1 MADDKNYRRR
11 RRGAVIYTPV
21 AALLIITIVIFGIS
35 VFFRISDIMVRG
47 VTKYTVE
54 QIVAASEIKTGDN
67 LVFVDPGR
75 TAQKIK
81 TKLPY
86 LNEVIIEKIVPN
98 RVDII
103 VTESLP
109 IAVVTVDGARWILDQ
124 EARVLDKADEASAE
138 HKISVTGLT
147 PKSATAGQLLEV
159 DSGEETKL
167 LYLANVLTGIQSAGI
182 TEDVSSVDVSNIGSI
197 KFSYAGRFTVIL
209 GNGED
214 VDYKLVKLRDVME
227 RLEPDD
233 RGKIDL
239 SQDNTARFI
248 PE

>member
-11 RRGAVIYTPV
+11 RRGALIYTPSRRFDRIV
-21 AALLIITIVIFGIS
+21 VIFGIS

-47 VTKYTVE
+47 VTKYTTE
-54 QIVAASEIKTGDN
+54 QIVAASEIKAGDN

-75 TAQKIK
+75 TAEKIR
-81 TKLPY
+81 TKLPF
-86 LNEVIIEKIVPN
+86 LNEVVVEKIVPN
-98 RVDII
+98 RVAII

-109 IAVVTVDGARWILDQ
+109 IAVVTVEGVRWILDQ
-124 EARVLDKADEASAE
+124 DARVLDKADEASAD

-147 PKSATAGQLLEV
+147 PKSATAGRPLEV
-159 DSGEETKL
+159 DDGEQTKL
-167 LYLANVLTGIQSAGI
+167 LYLANVLTAIQSAGI
-182 TEDVSSVDVSNIGSI
+182 TGDVSSLDVSNIGSI

-209 GNGED
+209 GSGED

-227 RLEPDD
+227 RLERDD

>member
-1 MADDKNYRRR
+1 MADEKNYRRR

-21 AALLIITIVIFGIS
+21 AILLIVTIVIFGIS

-47 VTKYTVE
+47 VTKYTAE
-54 QIVAASEIKTGDN
+54 QIVAASEIKVGDN

-75 TAQKIK
+75 TAAKIK

-86 LNEVIIEKIVPN
+86 LNEVIVEKIVPN

-109 IAVVTVDGARWILDQ
+109 IAVVTVDGSRWILDQ
-124 EARVLDKADEASAE
+124 EARVLEEADEFSADD
-138 HKISVTGLT
+138 KISVTGIN
-147 PKSATAGQLLEV
+147 PKSATVGRPLEV
-159 DSGEETKL
+159 DGSEQTKL
-167 LYLANVLTGIQSAGI
+167 LYLANVLTAIQSAGI
-182 TEDVSSVDVSNIGSI
+182 AEDVSSVDVSNIGSI

-214 VDYKLVKLRDVME
+214 VDYKLIKLRDVME
-227 RLEPDD
+227 RLKQDD